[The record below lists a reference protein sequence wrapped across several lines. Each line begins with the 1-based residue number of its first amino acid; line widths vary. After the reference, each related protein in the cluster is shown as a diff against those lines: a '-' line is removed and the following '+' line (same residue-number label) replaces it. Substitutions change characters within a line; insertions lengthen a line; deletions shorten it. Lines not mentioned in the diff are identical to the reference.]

1 MNKCLNENISLLDV
15 DELINEMVMKIP
27 SGYSCA
33 SCQKHFTQLVN
44 LKSHI
49 EAKHIESIGVAC
61 IDVACASCQKHFTQ
75 LVNLKS
81 HIEAKHIES
90 ILVVLVLL
98 LQLLLQSV
106 VLDILGGHL
115 HRVCHLLIIHLGQA
129 GSSPVLLGE

>member
-1 MNKCLNENISLLDV
+1 M

-61 IDVACASCQKHFTQ
+61 GICGFVDLDQRFLEKAC
-75 LVNLKS
+75 
-81 HIEAKHIES
+81 
-90 ILVVLVLL
+90 
-98 LQLLLQSV
+98 
-106 VLDILGGHL
+106 
-115 HRVCHLLIIHLGQA
+115 
-129 GSSPVLLGE
+129 